1 MQCEYLSD
9 SVTTPA
15 MASKLHLETALMPD
29 GWRQDV
35 VVGIDHGVITSVEE
49 PGDGTAER
57 VSGIALPG
65 LPNLHSHAFQRAMA
79 GLTERRRGNEADSFW
94 TWREAMYHFVDR
106 LGPDDLEAI
115 AAFAYME
122 MLEAG
127 FTQVAEF
134 HYLHHQPDGRPYDT
148 PNEMSQ
154 RIVAAAEAAGI
165 GLTLLPVLYRQGGFL
180 GKPATPAQRRFLC
193 DRDAYARL
201 METEVPGG
209 ATGIAPHS
217 LRAVTLGDLG
227 WAARTWPDR
236 PAHIHVAEQEREV
249 ADCLA
254 AHNRRPV
261 DLLLDTIGSDAGR
274 WCLVHATHADAA
286 ELGRMAEASAV
297 AGLCPITEANLGD
310 GLFDV
315 PAFLARGGRLGVGSD
330 SLIRISAADE
340 LRTLEYGQRLM
351 HRQRNV
357 LAEPAR
363 STGRRLFE
371 AALAGG
377 ARATGEERLGGIANG
392 KRADL
397 VVLDQ
402 HHPSL
407 VAARDDSL
415 LDGWLFAADN
425 AAIKSVYRRGRVVVR
440 DGRHIARDAI
450 ARRYAKTVAALA

>member
-1 MQCEYLSD
+1 
-9 SVTTPA
+9 

-29 GWRQDV
+29 GWRRDV
-35 VVGIDHGVITSVEE
+35 VIGIEHGVIASVEK
-49 PGDGTAER
+49 PGDKAAER
-57 VSGIALPG
+57 VSGIVLPG

-79 GLTERRRGNEADSFW
+79 GLTERRRSSDIDSFW

-106 LGPDDLEAI
+106 LDPDDLEAI
-115 AAFAYME
+115 AAFAYLE
-122 MLEAG
+122 MLEVG

-134 HYLHHQPDGRPYDT
+134 HYLHHQPDGRPYDAV
-148 PNEMSQ
+148 NEMAQ
-154 RIVAAAEAAGI
+154 RIVAAANTVGI

-193 DRDAYARL
+193 DRDTYARL
-201 METEVPGG
+201 METPVPGG
-209 ATGIAPHS
+209 TIGIAPHS
-217 LRAVTLGDLG
+217 LRAVTLDDLR
-227 WAARTWPDR
+227 WASRAWPAR

-254 AHNRRPV
+254 AHGRRPI
-261 DLLLDTIGSDAGR
+261 DLLLDTIESDTSR

-286 ELGRMAEASAV
+286 ELKRMAAAKAV

-310 GLFDV
+310 GLFDA
-315 PAFLARGGRLGVGSD
+315 PAYLAADGRLGIGSD

-340 LRTLEYGQRLM
+340 LRTLEYGQRLT

-377 ARATGEERLGGIANG
+377 AQATDERALGGIAIG

-397 VVLDQ
+397 VVLDRA
-402 HHPSL
+402 HPSL
-407 VAARDDSL
+407 IAARDDSV

-425 AAIKSVYRRGRVVVR
+425 AAIKTVYCGGRVVVR
-440 DGRHIARDAI
+440 DGHHIDRDRI
-450 ARRYAKTVAALA
+450 GSRYAKTVAALA